1 MIALGPAQTPMRSFA
16 PEFGLILPPP
26 NTPLISH
33 FPKRAGARTVVPITV
48 PPSVSSALP
57 ILSRETEGKEI
68 LFSGIPLA
76 LAAGTNPQLVPILHA
91 PAQSFATDTTAD
103 NEADVLVEASERGGE
118 GLWAGAGH
126 AVLAGF
132 QTKAGGRVVWA
143 GGVDMFSDAF
153 AGAGAKKKQAQASG
167 GNENGNTLLALDVAA
182 WAFQERGMLRIE
194 GVSHHR
200 VGETHARET
209 YTTNDVVVRTHFQ
222 LLPARGVKIITKNPF
237 LLPEIGLLPQRNA
250 FRPSIPTLGLP
261 LRC

>member
-33 FPKRAGARTVVPITV
+33 FPKRAGAPTIVPISV
-48 PPSVSSALP
+48 RPSTPASASSAFP
-57 ILSRETEGKEI
+57 ILSPETEGKEI

-76 LAAGTNPQLVPILHA
+76 FTTNPQLVPILHA

-103 NEADVLVEASERGGE
+103 GEADVLVEAAERGGE
-118 GLWAGAGH
+118 GLWAGAGL

-132 QTKAGGRVVWA
+132 QTRSGARVVWA
-143 GGVDMFSDAF
+143 GGVDMFGDEF
-153 AGAGAKKKQAQASG
+153 AGVGVGAKKKKTKPASVSG

-200 VGETHARET
+200 VGETKARET
-209 YTTNDVVVRTHFQ
+209 YTTNDVVVS
-222 LLPARGVKIITKNPF
+222 TK
-237 LLPEIGLLPQRNA
+237 
-250 FRPSIPTLGLP
+250 PSDFTRSWSKKSNDSPSP
-261 LRC
+261 LFYFFMK